1 MKSLPTQIYT
11 NTRCNYMSNR
21 IRNCRNRLVIFPMS
35 GNNTFETS
43 DFADQRFS
51 FRNRDGGV
59 FSPTMF
65 HGRKYCVT

>member
-43 DFADQRFS
+43 DFADLASLFGAARVSRTLPRCFYGK
-51 FRNRDGGV
+51 N
-59 FSPTMF
+59 
-65 HGRKYCVT
+65 YCET